1 MGMPDS
7 DVGTHD
13 NILRLIIERGP
24 ITSAELA
31 SILVLTPAAVRR
43 HLTQLEADGQ
53 IAEYTGAASRPAR
66 VRRPST
72 SRGTTATPSG
82 LRWAAAP

>member
-31 SILVLTPAAVRR
+31 SILVLPPAAVRR

-53 IAEYTGAASRPAR
+53 IA
-66 VRRPST
+66 
-72 SRGTTATPSG
+72 
-82 LRWAAAP
+82 

>member
-31 SILVLTPAAVRR
+31 SILVLTPAAVRSPR
-43 HLTQLEADGQ
+43 PRTASDSEEPGPGRRGRAGR
-53 IAEYTGAASRPAR
+53 TGIGAGWYGGRCR
-66 VRRPST
+66 
-72 SRGTTATPSG
+72 
-82 LRWAAAP
+82 